1 MPPDKVCSQLHKT
14 FYRALSPA
22 ELSLDPK
29 DFCRP
34 VWCLTV
40 GWKLALSALLCCS
53 QAAPWLLS
61 GSMACST
68 CSVTGRGAGG
78 LCAHHLLLRGPLRP
92 AWLLAP
98 APSPGPNARGTACHA
113 LGLCVAAWACGIF
126 WQLGALRSLPASF
139 LLVPPSSNTVGWG
152 RLNLVSC

>member
-1 MPPDKVCSQLHKT
+1 MPPDKVCSKLHKT

-22 ELSLDPK
+22 VLSLDPK

-40 GWKLALSALLCCS
+40 GWKFALSALLRCL

-61 GSMACST
+61 GCMACST

-78 LCAHHLLLRGPLRP
+78 LWP

-98 APSPGPNARGTACHA
+98 APSPGPNARGSACHA
-113 LGLCVAAWACGIF
+113 LGLCMAAWACGIF
-126 WQLGALRSLPASF
+126 WQLRALRSLPASF
-139 LLVPPSSNTVGWG
+139 LLVPPSSNTVSWG